1 MQPSI
6 AETARRDPERDRR
19 LPSERS
25 PRSSLIG
32 VSELPISSKYRSR
45 PNDPVTE
52 AEREQLS
59 DRLNEALTRGTLD
72 QETYSSRLDQ
82 LFAAQR
88 LGELVPVVESL
99 PAQQVSNDP
108 EIVQQGGGKPGELT
122 ESKDATR
129 LSLLAIGGIAAIVIL
144 LVIVLLILL

>member
-1 MQPSI
+1 M
-6 AETARRDPERDRR
+6 
-19 LPSERS
+19 
-25 PRSSLIG
+25 
-32 VSELPISSKYRSR
+32 SELPISSKYRSR

-59 DRLNEALTRGTLD
+59 NRLNEALTRGTLD

-99 PAQQVSNDP
+99 PAQPVSNDP
-108 EIVQQGGGKPGELT
+108 QIVQQGGGKPGELA
-122 ESKDATR
+122 EAKDATR